1 MENGEWRLEI
11 GDWRLEIADRQARVL
26 THVPVHGILT
36 PHQRDKPR
44 LGIHQS
50 RDGSQGIPSP
60 WR

>member
-1 MENGEWRLEI
+1 MENGEWGWQTGRREY
-11 GDWRLEIADRQARVL
+11 AL
-26 THVPVHGILT
+26 THTPVRGILT